1 MPYLIDA
8 GPFLVEVSDVRAE
21 LGLKTD
27 RLDPVIAA
35 FITSECL
42 NVNMLKG
49 VYPIRRE
56 TWMERPENV
65 GKRREP
71 TKAGPVYVGRV
82 GHADAGFW
90 RDCTYEPTASEIAAA
105 RQRVVSRLR
114 RSVDVFE
121 ALRAELTDDDARLAV
136 EAA

>member
-1 MPYLIDA
+1 MPYLKDR
-8 GPFLVEVSDVRAE
+8 GEFLVEVSDVRAD

-35 FITSECL
+35 FIASECL
-42 NVNMLKG
+42 NVDM
-49 VYPIRRE
+49 VADIYPIRRE
-56 TWMERPENV
+56 TYMERPENI
-65 GKRREP
+65 GQPREP
-71 TKAGPVYVGRV
+71 TKCGPVYLGRI
-82 GHADAGFW
+82 GHPDAGFW

-121 ALRAELTDDDARLAV
+121 ALRAELTDDDARIAV